1 MLVTG
6 GSCIP
11 LLGVRNQYR
20 AGGGVPDL
28 PLSAV
33 SFLFSGIRVYGCKT
47 VLSVSGF
54 LSFFPHCL
62 SYPCR
67 VVSYRVVSWNLTAPP
82 IAFPSSSLGFVLIP
96 TPLIQLLPH
105 LVFATSPPALISL
118 HFQNQIPVFPS
129 PVSSLVTCYIVIV
142 FVFVKL
148 YVCITCMCV

>member
-11 LLGVRNQYR
+11 LLGVRYQYR
-20 AGGGVPDL
+20 AGGGGVPDL
-28 PLSAV
+28 PVSAV

-47 VLSVSGF
+47 VFSVSGF

-62 SYPCR
+62 SCFCR
-67 VVSYRVVSWNLTAPP
+67 VVESQPPP

-105 LVFATSPPALISL
+105 LVFATSPPPHS
-118 HFQNQIPVFPS
+118 FPS
-129 PVSSLVTCYIVIV
+129 TSKTKFRFFPLRFLHLSHAIS
-142 FVFVKL
+142 
-148 YVCITCMCV
+148 

>member
-20 AGGGVPDL
+20 AGGGGYL
-28 PLSAV
+28 IFLFLLSRSFFLASGCTGV
-33 SFLFSGIRVYGCKT
+33 RLFSRFRDSSLSFLIASHI
-47 VLSVSGF
+47 
-54 LSFFPHCL
+54 
-62 SYPCR
+62 R
-67 VVSYRVVSWNLTAPP
+67 VVSYGVVSWNLTAPP

-129 PVSSLVTCYIVIV
+129 PVSSLVTCYIV

-148 YVCITCMCV
+148 YVCSTCVYV

>member
-20 AGGGVPDL
+20 AGGGGVPDL

-33 SFLFSGIRVYGCKT
+33 SFLFLASGCTGVR
-47 VLSVSGF
+47 LFSRFRDSS
-54 LSFFPHCL
+54 LSFLIASHI
-62 SYPCR
+62 
-67 VVSYRVVSWNLTAPP
+67 RVVSWNLTAPP

-105 LVFATSPPALISL
+105 LVFATSPPRTHFPPLPKPNSGFSL
-118 HFQNQIPVFPS
+118 SGFF
-129 PVSSLVTCYIVIV
+129 TCHM
-142 FVFVKL
+142 L
-148 YVCITCMCV
+148 YRVCVCEVVRM

>member
-33 SFLFSGIRVYGCKT
+33 SFLFSGIQVYGCKT

-67 VVSYRVVSWNLTAPP
+67 VVSLNLIAPP

-118 HFQNQIPVFPS
+118 LFQNQIPVFPS

-142 FVFVKL
+142 FVKL
-148 YVCITCMCV
+148 YVCITCVYV